1 MKGIIYVRVSSGEQ
15 VQGTS
20 LEFQTEQC
28 TKYCNEKGIEIVQI
42 FTEEGESAK
51 TAERT
56 QLLKALEYCRKNK
69 GKVDAFV
76 VLKVDRF
83 ARNTE
88 DHFGVRKILFDY
100 GVTLHSVTEPI
111 GNSPTEKFIETVLAA
126 SAEFDNAIRSQ
137 RCVDGMSTKF
147 NQGIY
152 PMKPPVG
159 YVCQRTRVQG
169 LKKTQADP
177 PHEEI
182 FPIIQRGLKEY
193 ATGLYSQTE
202 IGVMLDKWGL
212 ARLRGRE
219 TTTQF
224 VDRMMGDYLGFY
236 AGILINPWTHKE
248 IRGLHKPMISREEM
262 YQIQMVRSGKAKK
275 MMARDRLNIN
285 FPLRRLISCD
295 DCNSPLTGS
304 SPRGR
309 KIRYSYYHCYKVG
322 CTLYGKNISKE
333 ELEEAFMNLLERI
346 TPKKE
351 FLDFFKATVMD
362 LWEEKGK
369 SFEDEANCY
378 KKQLDNLD
386 TKRKRIYEMREE
398 GSYTKEEFQ
407 ERKEE
412 IDNQILA
419 TKVSMSEAKIDQFDI
434 EAVLSYA
441 VNFIEK
447 LGRQWFDMSPKLRP
461 RFQKLVFPEGICY
474 KKQKGFGT
482 VKLGLIYELNQLFE
496 VSNPRLVTRAGIEPA
511 TISLKGYCS
520 TS

>member
-169 LKKTQADP
+169 LKKNA
-177 PHEEI
+177 
-182 FPIIQRGLKEY
+182 
-193 ATGLYSQTE
+193 
-202 IGVMLDKWGL
+202 
-212 ARLRGRE
+212 GRS
-219 TTTQF
+219 TT
-224 VDRMMGDYLGFY
+224 
-236 AGILINPWTHKE
+236 
-248 IRGLHKPMISREEM
+248 
-262 YQIQMVRSGKAKK
+262 
-275 MMARDRLNIN
+275 
-285 FPLRRLISCD
+285 
-295 DCNSPLTGS
+295 
-304 SPRGR
+304 
-309 KIRYSYYHCYKVG
+309 
-322 CTLYGKNISKE
+322 
-333 ELEEAFMNLLERI
+333 
-346 TPKKE
+346 
-351 FLDFFKATVMD
+351 
-362 LWEEKGK
+362 
-369 SFEDEANCY
+369 
-378 KKQLDNLD
+378 
-386 TKRKRIYEMREE
+386 
-398 GSYTKEEFQ
+398 
-407 ERKEE
+407 
-412 IDNQILA
+412 
-419 TKVSMSEAKIDQFDI
+419 
-434 EAVLSYA
+434 
-441 VNFIEK
+441 
-447 LGRQWFDMSPKLRP
+447 
-461 RFQKLVFPEGICY
+461 
-474 KKQKGFGT
+474 
-482 VKLGLIYELNQLFE
+482 
-496 VSNPRLVTRAGIEPA
+496 
-511 TISLKGYCS
+511 
-520 TS
+520 